1 MAPVS
6 SIEVSKDPPDIE
18 SLLAL
23 NPRTKPFVN
32 VVPTVVT
39 KKVKKH
45 WKRNEDKNE
54 KLNNCGYVKAKLI
67 QTVNGLIFSIKG
79 HVTHFSRTLTTSSI
93 QRYQR
98 GLLCVKPQD
107 A

>member
-1 MAPVS
+1 MPPVES
-6 SIEVSKDPPDIE
+6 GNFEVSKDTPDIE

-23 NPRTKPFVN
+23 QPKIKPFVN

-54 KLNNCGYVKAKLI
+54 KLNNCG
-67 QTVNGLIFSIKG
+67 
-79 HVTHFSRTLTTSSI
+79 
-93 QRYQR
+93 
-98 GLLCVKPQD
+98 
-107 A
+107 